1 MLSKIRPEKRD
12 SAAINLNLYAHC
24 REEEDMGAHERW
36 WRMTLT
42 TTTSRCRS
50 VFSSSSVSSFSNDV
64 FRRLSSSSSSSHTK
78 MISSSEG
85 RSFDDYAEK
94 ERRMCSSNSR
104 ASTSGRRTSLN
115 TNNIK
120 NKNNINRR
128 MFASDASPVSS
139 TIVETKKKKKKKSK
153 NAAASTASLSAES
166 SNEDEETVDENENDS
181 DVNENK
187 EDKSSRLVFTSSG
200 DENDTF
206 RGNKAGRLST
216 QAISKRGGGQEGAA
230 GKQSRTSFYKP
241 MTSRAQIDGMNC
253 EQLLEEIKQRFQSKK
268 KPFLGGGNVPAAA
281 AATKTKTGEKG
292 GQNHPRTEFE
302 PSTIEIEGFKHE
314 ISERLASFLRFG
326 EGESGVKATRR
337 FVDRR
342 LKSYCE
348 EMNLFVGERDERE
361 KKVKRMKDPENP
373 GKWEDRRFVL
383 DTKLRQLFQT
393 PDEIDQL
400 SFRKRTKAEEEGEFL
415 DGVAPVSLFLD
426 PHFVDIT
433 DQDASQLVQSKTYGS
448 NVIVKKNNRVYAV
461 RESALKILLQ
471 RVRSPKDVQYALEA
485 VALFHMERAAM
496 GKTRG
501 LGFERA
507 YEFIKACC
515 DVKSYETA
523 IWACEQSR
531 SLGLNLSRKTLSL
544 LLWHLLDTNRPLE
557 EVLRVY
563 SVIRN
568 LKLGVDGKSAQFVV
582 KSALQH
588 GHVNAAA
595 GYCVQFM
602 QAGVKV
608 NRKTPTAIM
617 NAAIEHNLPNA
628 AVAVER
634 CWNKEQPQ
642 LPKAPFDRL
651 ALAQAYALLA
661 DDDECTKTAKSIL
674 DTLDDAFDEELK
686 NTTSQ
691 KLALWPQKLLG
702 VANEAKGGASK
713 EILERCKR
721 GMTLI
726 KNACEGELFHDVD
739 VEYAFS
745 TLQILDDE
753 DEDVL
758 EEKKGEE

>member
-1 MLSKIRPEKRD
+1 M
-12 SAAINLNLYAHC
+12 
-24 REEEDMGAHERW
+24 
-36 WRMTLT
+36 T
-42 TTTSRCRS
+42 TTLRCRS

-64 FRRLSSSSSSSHTK
+64 FRSLSSSSSYTK
-78 MISSSEG
+78 MMSSSEG
-85 RSFDDYAEK
+85 RSIDDYAEK
-94 ERRMCSSNSR
+94 EEERRMCGSNSR

-115 TNNIK
+115 TNNYN

-139 TIVETKKKKKKKSK
+139 TIETTIETKKKKKKKKKSK
-153 NAAASTASLSAES
+153 NAAASTASLSSES
-166 SNEDEETVDENENDS
+166 SNEDEETEDENENDS

-187 EDKSSRLVFTSSG
+187 EEKTSRLVFTTSG
-200 DENDTF
+200 DDDGF

-281 AATKTKTGEKG
+281 ATKTKTGEKG

-314 ISERLASFLRFG
+314 ISERLASFLGFG

-544 LLWHLLDTNRPLE
+544 LLWHLLDANRPLE

-568 LKLGVDGKSAQFVV
+568 LKLGVDGKTAQFVV

-661 DDDECTKTAKSIL
+661 DDDECTKTAKSIV

-745 TLQILDDE
+745 TLQILDDDDE

>member
-1 MLSKIRPEKRD
+1 
-12 SAAINLNLYAHC
+12 
-24 REEEDMGAHERW
+24 
-36 WRMTLT
+36 
-42 TTTSRCRS
+42 
-50 VFSSSSVSSFSNDV
+50 
-64 FRRLSSSSSSSHTK
+64 
-78 MISSSEG
+78 
-85 RSFDDYAEK
+85 
-94 ERRMCSSNSR
+94 MCSRNSR

-115 TNNIK
+115 TNNMK
-120 NKNNINRR
+120 NKNYINRR
-128 MFASDASPVSS
+128 MFASDASPFVSS
-139 TIVETKKKKKKKSK
+139 TIGETKKKKKKKKSK
-153 NAAASTASLSAES
+153 NAAASTASLSATES
-166 SNEDEETVDENENDS
+166 SNEDEETEEEDENDS
-181 DVNENK
+181 EDVNENK
-187 EDKSSRLVFTSSG
+187 EDNKSSRLVFTTSEN

-230 GKQSRTSFYKP
+230 GKQTRTSFYKP

-292 GQNHPRTEFE
+292 GQNHPRTELE

-314 ISERLASFLRFG
+314 ISERLASFLGFG

-393 PDEIDQL
+393 PDDIDQL
-400 SFRKRTKAEEEGEFL
+400 SFRKRTKAEEEGEFS

-544 LLWHLLDTNRPLE
+544 LLWHLLDANRPLE

-568 LKLGVDGKSAQFVV
+568 LKLGVDGKTAQFVV

-661 DDDECTKTAKSIL
+661 DDDECTKTAKSIV